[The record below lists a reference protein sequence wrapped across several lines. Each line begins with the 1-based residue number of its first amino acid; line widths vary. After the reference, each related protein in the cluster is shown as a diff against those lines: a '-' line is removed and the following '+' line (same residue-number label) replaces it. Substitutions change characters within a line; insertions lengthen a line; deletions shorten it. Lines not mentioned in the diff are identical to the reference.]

1 MKALLPSLGL
11 KPIDGQS
18 LPIKNYNMDGRPLVK
33 NGSGKVGVDSKVGGV
48 GNGKFGEDGEI
59 MGQGNG
65 KLGEDGKVVG
75 EGNGRM
81 GVDGKVVGG
90 KESSFLL
97 DAMTKIIRI
106 VEEVRA
112 DFNHNSL

>member
-1 MKALLPSLGL
+1 
-11 KPIDGQS
+11 
-18 LPIKNYNMDGRPLVK
+18 
-33 NGSGKVGVDSKVGGV
+33 
-48 GNGKFGEDGEI
+48 

-81 GVDGKVVGG
+81 GVDGKVVRG
-90 KESSFLL
+90 KEYGFFLY
-97 DAMTKIIRI
+97 AMTKIIGI

-112 DFNHNSL
+112 NVN